1 MRATG
6 QGKGVEIGREGQR
19 HTTHGMGM
27 TGVSSVVWKFK
38 RRTLPRATEL
48 SEQAAETAFADQV
61 VQLAFL
67 EEQTHGAAPQS

>member
-1 MRATG
+1 
-6 QGKGVEIGREGQR
+6 
-19 HTTHGMGM
+19 M